1 MDGPTAGIASEARVA
16 TMRIAVYLAAMA
28 MPVIAAF
35 PLRVGSGESE
45 VARYAEYGYNAAVLG
60 SLTQLATFEE
70 AAPGAVA
77 KGSPLGKQ
85 IEEARRRFREQ
96 AAKAK
101 ALGIEAIAS
110 TDEIQLPTAVL
121 EQLAG
126 KVTLAGDARRVD
138 FGKEAFWELYRAKYR
153 EVLRAFPEIRY
164 VMVRTGENY
173 SFLHDGYSGQ
183 ILSEPGVE
191 RGQSAAFIGN
201 MQRLI
206 EETRR
211 VVVDEFGRQ
220 LIWRTWDLGNNGF
233 HGDVR
238 VYDKV
243 LAGVKERRG
252 LIFSIKFTQTD
263 YWRYNDFNAAIGRG
277 GVDQIVEFQAAREYE
292 GKGAFPNYV
301 GEEHAAAMR
310 RCRDLKV
317 KGVWIWNFGGGWE
330 GPHLKSDRWV
340 RANIYAT
347 ARLAQNPDA
356 DPRELAREWAA
367 KEFGDAAAETVAEML
382 LLSDDAVLGFRY
394 IAPYSRKHKGWLPAR
409 NIMRDDIIR
418 GERVLGNEGGLR
430 LLYEGSKEAL
440 EEALEEKRKAL
451 DTVRRMRLLLS
462 KARGVT
468 EDALQTLEYMES
480 ITAVMAH
487 YIRGMFLYYRWQETG
502 GEEVR
507 VRALSELREWR
518 KAWHEHRTEIPKLAG
533 AATPYRSQNNYRG
546 TANTTDAMEET
557 CERALLRLEVSRR

>member
-1 MDGPTAGIASEARVA
+1 
-16 TMRIAVYLAAMA
+16 MRPILLLAAMA
-28 MPVIAAF
+28 LPATAAF
-35 PLRVGSGESE
+35 PLRIGSGETDI
-45 VARYAEYGYNAAVLG
+45 ARYQEYGYNAAVLG
-60 SLTQLATFEE
+60 SFTQLALFEE
-70 AAPGAVA
+70 SAPGALPP
-77 KGSPLGKQ
+77 GSPLRGQ
-85 IEEARRRFREQ
+85 IEEARRRFRQQ
-96 AAKAK
+96 ATRARAM
-101 ALGIEAIAS
+101 GIDAIAS

-121 EQLAG
+121 ERLAG
-126 KVTLAGDARRVD
+126 RVTLSGDARRVD
-138 FGKEAFWELYRAKYR
+138 FDKEEFWKLYRAKYR

-183 ILSEPGVE
+183 IISEPGVE
-191 RGQSAAFIGN
+191 RANSPTFIRN

-206 EETRR
+206 AETRR
-211 VVVDEFGRQ
+211 IVVDEFGRQ

-233 HGDVR
+233 HGDVN
-238 VYDKV
+238 VYEKI
-243 LAGVKERRG
+243 LAGVKERKG

-263 YWRYNDFNAAIGRG
+263 YWRYNDFNPAIGRG

-301 GEEHAAAMR
+301 GEEHAVAMR

-347 ARLAQNPDA
+347 AKLAQNSDA
-356 DPRELAREWAA
+356 DPRQLAREWAA
-367 KEFGDAAAETVAEML
+367 KEFGPAAAPKVAEML

-394 IAPYSRKHKGWLPAR
+394 IAPYSRQHKGWLPAR

-430 LLYEGSKEAL
+430 ILYEGSKHAL
-440 EEALEEKRKAL
+440 NEALEEKSRAL
-451 DTVRRMRLLLS
+451 ETVRRMRTLVAGQLP
-462 KARGVT
+462 
-468 EDALQTLEYMES
+468 EDAANTLAYMES
-480 ITAVMAH
+480 VAAVMAH

-502 GEEVR
+502 GATTKQQ
-507 VRALSELREWR
+507 ALSELRAWR
-518 KAWHEHRTEIPKLAG
+518 KAWHHHRTEIPKLPG
-533 AATPYRSQNNYRG
+533 VATPYRSQNNYRG
-546 TANTTDAMEET
+546 TPNTTDAMQET
-557 CERALLRLEVSRR
+557 CEKALLTLEAH